1 VPKPTTRVR
10 QKGNPDILLGRV
22 IKELR
27 MHLSLSQEELGFES
41 GYSRTYV
48 GELERGE
55 KTPSFKTVLDL
66 ANALKIP
73 ASEMVRRVEKLLDC

>member
-1 VPKPTTRVR
+1 
-10 QKGNPDILLGRV
+10 
-22 IKELR
+22 
-27 MHLSLSQEELGFES
+27 MHLCLSQEELGFES

-73 ASEMVRRVEKLLDC
+73 ASEMVRRVEKLLDR

>member
-1 VPKPTTRVR
+1 VPKPASQPK
-10 QKGNPDILLGRV
+10 QKGNPDVFLGRV

-27 MHLSLSQEELGFES
+27 LRLSLSQEKLGFES

-66 ANALKIP
+66 ANALN
-73 ASEMVRRVEKLLDC
+73 AVSFGHVSCESN

>member
-1 VPKPTTRVR
+1 MPKPTTRVR

>member
-1 VPKPTTRVR
+1 
-10 QKGNPDILLGRV
+10 
-22 IKELR
+22 